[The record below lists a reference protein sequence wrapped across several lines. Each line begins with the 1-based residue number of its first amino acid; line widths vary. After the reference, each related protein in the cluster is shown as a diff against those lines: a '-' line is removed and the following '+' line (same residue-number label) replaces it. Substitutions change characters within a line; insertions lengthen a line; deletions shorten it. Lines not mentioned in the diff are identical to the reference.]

1 MALGGRVAESITFN
15 RVTTGAQNDLQK
27 VTRIAYAQVR
37 SYGMSPTLG
46 HISFPEEEP
55 GSRQTG
61 RRPYSKRLANT
72 IDEEAR
78 FLITNAYKR
87 TESLLLQHKDML
99 EKVGRYLWRKFSL
112 NYTKLMT
119 LNCFRGKRCQ
129 FLICECLERLFSWR
143 RRCWRRK
150 R

>member
-99 EKVGRYLWRKFSL
+99 EKVGHMIHLEEIFI
-112 NYTKLMT
+112 TKLMT

>member
-99 EKVGRYLWRKFSL
+99 EKVGHSIHLEEIFI
-112 NYTKLMT
+112 TKLMT

-129 FLICECLERLFSWR
+129 LLICECLERLFSWR